1 MLSERTNPA
10 NPTDTASAEGLAS
23 SGDRGPRMDLA
34 SSADA
39 TASPDSATAV
49 DMELVRNVVRAAVKP
64 LGPLSQRG
72 LAREAGLDRDVVYD
86 ILQGRN
92 NNPSLKVLAA
102 LAGALGTDL
111 SVFGIRLRSELPSAA
126 ELEQA
131 LLDSLPEMPRRGSWE
146 RKASFLAEAV
156 AAILGLPPA
165 QPATPR
171 GEDRPPSRGRAKAAP
186 PPSPTN

>member
-10 NPTDTASAEGLAS
+10 TPADTAGAEGRAPP
-23 SGDRGPRMDLA
+23 GDRRRR
-34 SSADA
+34 
-39 TASPDSATAV
+39 SATSTKSTESSETAAAV
-49 DMELVRNVVRAAVKP
+49 DMDLVRKVVRAAVKP
-64 LGPLSQRG
+64 VGPLSQRG

-102 LAGALGTDL
+102 LAGALGSDL
-111 SVFGIRLRSELPSAA
+111 SVFGLRLRSELPSAA

-156 AAILGLPPA
+156 AAILRLPPA
-165 QPATPR
+165 QPATLHD
-171 GEDRPPSRGRAKAAP
+171 EDRPSSRGRAKAAP
-186 PPSPTN
+186 PPSPTT

>member
-10 NPTDTASAEGLAS
+10 SPTDTAGAEGPAPS
-23 SGDRGPRMDLA
+23 RDRGSRRDLA
-34 SSADA
+34 GSTNA
-39 TASPDSATAV
+39 TSNAATAV
-49 DMELVRNVVRAAVKP
+49 DMELVRDVVRAAVKP

-72 LAREAGLDRDVVYD
+72 LARDAGLDRDVVYD

>member
-1 MLSERTNPA
+1 MLSQRTNPA
-10 NPTDTASAEGLAS
+10 DPTDTAGDEGPPPS
-23 SGDRGPRMDLA
+23 SDRGPRMDLA
-34 SSADA
+34 RSANASS
-39 TASPDSATAV
+39 SDSATAV

-171 GEDRPPSRGRAKAAP
+171 GEDRPPARGRAKAAP
-186 PPSPTN
+186 PPSPTT

>member
-1 MLSERTNPA
+1 MLPQRTNPA
-10 NPTDTASAEGLAS
+10 NPTDTASAEGLVP
-23 SGDRGPRMDLA
+23 SGVRGSRTDLA
-34 SSADA
+34 NSANVMA
-39 TASPDSATAV
+39 ANPATAV

-111 SVFGIRLRSELPSAA
+111 SVFGVRLRSELPSAA

-156 AAILGLPPA
+156 AAILGLPPT

-171 GEDRPPSRGRAKAAP
+171 GEDRRPARGRAKAAP